1 MSSYALHHVTRVELR
16 DIRILQDGTPCRHI
30 YVFDRDGNRH
40 DITLF
45 GDSTDAD
52 ALRFDLEKETTE

>member
-30 YVFDRDGNRH
+30 YITDRDGNRH
-40 DITLF
+40 DITLIAD
-45 GDSTDAD
+45 GKSAD